1 MILKILS
8 HLESRNLSGKD
19 KNLAKGQLYSQL
31 AYPKYNRIK
40 KKFPPL
46 LVGLINYAENEVAK
60 TPSIGTQK
68 HGDLKGIYVYKFT
81 PIDQEL
87 LLAYEV
93 NNKKEEVIFIAIGG
107 HENFYRDLK
116 QYLK

>member
-1 MILKILS
+1 MLK
-8 HLESRNLSGKD
+8 RKPY
-19 KNLAKGQLYSQL
+19 AQL

-46 LVGLINYAENEVAK
+46 LVGLINNAENEVAK
-60 TPSIGTQK
+60 NPSIGAQK

-87 LLAYEV
+87 LLAYEA
-93 NNKKEEVIFIAIGG
+93 NNKKEEVIFIAVGG
-107 HENFYRDLK
+107 HGNFYRDLK

>member
-1 MILKILS
+1 
-8 HLESRNLSGKD
+8 
-19 KNLAKGQLYSQL
+19 LAKNKSYNQL

-40 KKFPPL
+40 KKLPPL
-46 LVGLINYAENEVAK
+46 LVKSINKAENEIAK
-60 TPSIGTQK
+60 NPSIGTQK
-68 HGDLKGIYVYKFT
+68 HGDLKGLYVHKFK
-81 PIDQEL
+81 PFDQKL

-93 NNKKEEVIFIAIGG
+93 NNKKREVIFIAIGG

>member
-1 MILKILS
+1 MVRRKP
-8 HLESRNLSGKD
+8 
-19 KNLAKGQLYSQL
+19 YTQL

-40 KKFPPL
+40 KKFPSL
-46 LVGLINYAENEVAK
+46 LIGFINNAENEVAK
-60 TPSIGTQK
+60 NPSIGTQK
-68 HGDLKGIYVYKFT
+68 HGDLKGIYIYKFT

-87 LLAYEV
+87 LLAYKV
-93 NNKKEEVIFIAIGG
+93 NNKKEKVIFIAIGG

>member
-1 MILKILS
+1 LTKS
-8 HLESRNLSGKD
+8 EPY
-19 KNLAKGQLYSQL
+19 AQL
-31 AYPKYNRIK
+31 AYPKYNKIK
-40 KKFPPL
+40 KKMPSL
-46 LVGLINYAENEVAK
+46 LIKSINKAENEVAK
-60 TPSIGTQK
+60 NPSIGTQK
-68 HGDLKGIYVYKFT
+68 HGDLKGIHVYKVK

-93 NNKKEEVIFIAIGG
+93 NDKKREVIFIAVGG

>member
-1 MILKILS
+1 MAKLKSYTQLS
-8 HLESRNLSGKD
+8 
-19 KNLAKGQLYSQL
+19 
-31 AYPKYNRIK
+31 YPKYNRIK

-46 LVGLINYAENEVAK
+46 LVKYINIVENDVARN
-60 TPSIGTQK
+60 PSIGTQK
-68 HGDLKGIYVYKFT
+68 HGDLTKVYVYKFN

-93 NNKKEEVIFIAIGG
+93 NTKQREVIFIAIGG

-116 QYLK
+116 KYLK

>member
-1 MILKILS
+1 MAEHKI
-8 HLESRNLSGKD
+8 
-19 KNLAKGQLYSQL
+19 YTQL

-40 KKFPPL
+40 KKFPSL
-46 LVGLINYAENEVAK
+46 LVSFINEAENEVAK
-60 TPSIGTQK
+60 NPALGIQK

-87 LLAYEV
+87 LLAYGI
-93 NNKKEEVIFIAIGG
+93 NNKKKEVIFIVIGG

>member
-1 MILKILS
+1 LN
-8 HLESRNLSGKD
+8 LENRNQSGKD
-19 KNLAKGQLYSQL
+19 RILAKPKSYTQL
-31 AYPKYNRIK
+31 AYPKYNKIK
-40 KKFPPL
+40 KKLPSL
-46 LVGLINYAENEVAK
+46 LIKSINKAENEVAK
-60 TPSIGTQK
+60 NPSIGTQK
-68 HGDLKGIYVYKFT
+68 HGDLKGIYVYKFK

-93 NNKKEEVIFIAIGG
+93 NSKKKEVIFIAIGG

>member
-1 MILKILS
+1 M
-8 HLESRNLSGKD
+8 
-19 KNLAKGQLYSQL
+19 AKRKSYTQL

-46 LVGLINYAENEVAK
+46 LVSFINDAENEVAK
-60 TPSIGTQK
+60 NPSLGIQK
-68 HGDLKGIYVYKFT
+68 HGDLKGIHVYKFT
-81 PIDQEL
+81 PVDQEL

-93 NNKKEEVIFIAIGG
+93 YNKKEEVIFIAIGG

>member
-1 MILKILS
+1 M
-8 HLESRNLSGKD
+8 
-19 KNLAKGQLYSQL
+19 AKRKPYSQL

-40 KKFPPL
+40 KRFPPL
-46 LVGLINYAENEVAK
+46 LVGFINDVENEVAK
-60 TPSIGTQK
+60 NPLIGIQK

-107 HENFYRDLK
+107 HKNFYRDLK
-116 QYLK
+116 RYLK

>member
-1 MILKILS
+1 MT
-8 HLESRNLSGKD
+8 ESKS
-19 KNLAKGQLYSQL
+19 YVQL
-31 AYPKYNRIK
+31 AYPKYNKIK
-40 KKFPPL
+40 KKLPSL
-46 LVGLINYAENEVAK
+46 LIKSINKAENEVAK
-60 TPSIGTQK
+60 NPSIGTQK
-68 HGDLKGIYVYKFT
+68 HGDLKGIYVYKFK

-93 NNKKEEVIFIAIGG
+93 HREKREVIFIAIGG

>member
-1 MILKILS
+1 MPKYKS
-8 HLESRNLSGKD
+8 YK
-19 KNLAKGQLYSQL
+19 QL

-40 KKFPPL
+40 KKFPSS
-46 LVGLINYAENEVAK
+46 LISYINEAENTVAEN
-60 TPSIGTQK
+60 PSIGIQK
-68 HGDLKGIYVYKFT
+68 SGDLKNIHIYKFK

-93 NNKKEEVIFIAIGG
+93 NSKKKAVIFVAIGG
-107 HENFYRDLK
+107 HENFYKDLK

>member
-1 MILKILS
+1 M
-8 HLESRNLSGKD
+8 
-19 KNLAKGQLYSQL
+19 AKHKFYAQL

-40 KKFPPL
+40 KKLPSL
-46 LVGLINYAENEVAK
+46 LLSFINDAENEVAK
-60 TPSIGTQK
+60 KPLIGVQK
-68 HGDLKGIYVYKFT
+68 HGDLRGIFVYKFT

-93 NNKKEEVIFIAIGG
+93 NNKKEEIIFIAIGG

>member
-1 MILKILS
+1 M
-8 HLESRNLSGKD
+8 
-19 KNLAKGQLYSQL
+19 AKRKSYTQL

-46 LVGLINYAENEVAK
+46 LVGLINDAENEVAAN
-60 TPSIGTQK
+60 PSIGTQK
-68 HGDLKGIYVYKFT
+68 HGDLKEIYVYKFT

-93 NNKKEEVIFIAIGG
+93 NKKREEVIFIAIGG